1 MEIVVPDGMYIV
13 SETNEKGII
22 VDVNSEF
29 CQITGYEK
37 EEVIGKPHNILRHTD
52 MPKEAF
58 EKMWNTIKNGET
70 WRGFVKNKTKQGDFY
85 WVYATVSPIERADG
99 FRGFTS
105 IRQRM
110 TSNEIKREEAK
121 LSLRS

>member
-29 CQITGYEK
+29 CQITGYKK
-37 EEVIGKPHNILRHTD
+37 EEVIGKPHNILRHPD